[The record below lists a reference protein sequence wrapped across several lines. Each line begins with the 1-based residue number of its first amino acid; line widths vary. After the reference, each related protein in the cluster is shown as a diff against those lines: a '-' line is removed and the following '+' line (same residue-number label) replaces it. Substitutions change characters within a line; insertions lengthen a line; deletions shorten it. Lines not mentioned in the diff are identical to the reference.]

1 MALKKIQSSVK
12 DFIQMKIYSY
22 SYKTNKI
29 NVENKSWKNCIQT
42 KKYEKNNY
50 TDKKERQLLN
60 TENKER

>member
-42 KKYEKNNY
+42 QEV
-50 TDKKERQLLN
+50 
-60 TENKER
+60 

>member
-42 KKYEKNNY
+42 QEVWKKQLY
-50 TDKKERQLLN
+50 RQKRE
-60 TENKER
+60 TTPECRE